1 MTRHTVALGRFRRGG
16 RRRPRGGP
24 MIPLRSV
31 LVITALAAAVV
42 LATGPVAADWNAG
55 RQLYNE
61 GRFAEAAVHFQETVG
76 SNPNWP
82 SGYLMLGR
90 CQLAMEEYDEALENL
105 RTAVELG
112 PDDPTNTVTLARA
125 LMTVDLYAE
134 ARELL
139 DGFDVDGLPPEW
151 KAEVA
156 RMQAACLIEENR
168 AADAV
173 ALLETCL
180 AGDPNSAALNRAIA
194 AAHRAV
200 GDRTA
205 TLDDLTRAF
214 QLDPADHAS
223 GRSAVIAAL
232 ALAADAGD
240 DELAAGYYDR
250 AVEIADELATTSPD
264 YENTMLA
271 GEAAFAAGRFE
282 TAAGWFGAAV
292 KSRPQQPTAQFDL
305 GRTMAALDHNQEAI
319 VHLRAA
325 LGAAPD
331 AELATRIHG
340 QLGRLL
346 ACSLK
351 LPEAARHY
359 RAAGDN
365 DRADEI
371 DTLSGGLSEALERL
385 VTLRNSAAEFARMEA
400 RLDELGDAKGVT
412 AMSDQ
417 RKVINREIAAI
428 EGNLS
433 EVRAALC
440 R

>member
-1 MTRHTVALGRFRRGG
+1 MKHSRAIDAGFMAIALLMAG
-16 RRRPRGGP
+16 
-24 MIPLRSV
+24 I
-31 LVITALAAAVV
+31 A
-42 LATGPVAADWNAG
+42 AADWNAG
-55 RQLYNE
+55 RLLYNE

-90 CQLAMEEYDEALENL
+90 CQLAMGEYDEALENL

-112 PDDPTNTVTLARA
+112 PDDPTNTVTLGRA
-125 LMTVDLYAE
+125 LMTVDRFAE

-139 DGFDVDGLPPEW
+139 DGLHLNALPPDW

-156 RMQAACLIEENR
+156 RMQACLIEEDR

-173 ALLETCL
+173 TLLEARL
-180 AGDPNSAALNRAIA
+180 ADDPNRAALHRALA
-194 AAHRAV
+194 DAHRAV

-205 TLDDLTRAF
+205 TLDDLARAF
-214 QLDPADHAS
+214 SLDSADHAS
-223 GRSAVIAAL
+223 GRAAVITAL
-232 ALAADAGD
+232 SLADDAGD
-240 DELAAGYYDR
+240 DELKASYCDR
-250 AVEIADELATTSPD
+250 AVEIADELATASPD
-264 YENTMLA
+264 YEHTLLA
-271 GEAAFAAGRFE
+271 GEAAFAAGRLE
-282 TAAGWFGAAV
+282 AAAGWFGAAV
-292 KSRPQQPTAQFDL
+292 KSRPQEPTAQFDL
-305 GRTMAALDHNQEAI
+305 GRTLAALDHNEEAV

-325 LGAAPD
+325 LGAAPE
-331 AELATRIHG
+331 AELATHIHG

-346 ACSLK
+346 ACSLE

-365 DRADEI
+365 DRADQI
-371 DTLSGGLSEALERL
+371 DTLSGGFREALERL
-385 VTLRNSAAEFARMEA
+385 ATLRNSAAEFARMEA
-400 RLDELGDAKGVT
+400 QLDELGDAKGVT
-412 AMSDQ
+412 AMSDH
-417 RKVINREIAAI
+417 RNVISREIAGI

>member
-1 MTRHTVALGRFRRGG
+1 MKHAQAIGAGLTAIALLVAG
-16 RRRPRGGP
+16 
-24 MIPLRSV
+24 I
-31 LVITALAAAVV
+31 A
-42 LATGPVAADWNAG
+42 AADWDAG

-61 GRFAEAAVHFQETVG
+61 GRFAEAAVHFRETVG

-90 CQLAMEEYDEALENL
+90 CLLALEEYDEALENL
-105 RTAVELG
+105 RTAVDLG
-112 PDDPTNTVTLARA
+112 PDDPTNTVTLGRA
-125 LMTVDLYAE
+125 LMTVDRYAE

-139 DGFDVDGLPPEW
+139 DYFDLDSLPPEW

-156 RMQAACLIEENR
+156 RMQAACLIEEDR
-168 AADAV
+168 LADAV
-173 ALLETCL
+173 ALLEACL
-180 AGDPNSAALNRAIA
+180 ADDPNRAVLHRAMA
-194 AAHRAV
+194 AAHRAA

-214 QLDPADHAS
+214 ALDPADDAS
-223 GRSAVIAAL
+223 GRAAVIAAL

-240 DELAAGYYDR
+240 DELAVGYYGR
-250 AVEIADELATTSPD
+250 ACEIADELATASPD
-264 YENTMLA
+264 YEHTLLA

-292 KSRPQQPTAQFDL
+292 KSRPQEPVARFDL
-305 GRTMAALDHNQEAI
+305 GRTLAALDHNEEAV

-325 LGAAPD
+325 LGAAPE

-346 ACSLK
+346 ACSLE

-371 DTLSGGLSEALERL
+371 DSLAASFREALERL
-385 VTLRNSAAEFARMEA
+385 ATLRNSAAEFARMEA
-400 RLDELGDAKGVT
+400 QLDKLGDAKGVT
-412 AMSDQ
+412 ALSD
-417 RKVINREIAAI
+417 RRRTMNREIAAI

-433 EVRAALC
+433 EVRTALC

>member
-1 MTRHTVALGRFRRGG
+1 
-16 RRRPRGGP
+16 
-24 MIPLRSV
+24 MIPLRRV
-31 LVITALAAAVV
+31 LVITALAAVVV

-112 PDDPTNTVTLARA
+112 PDDPTNTVTLGRA
-125 LMTVDLYAE
+125 LMTVDRYAE

-139 DGFDVDGLPPEW
+139 DGLDLDGLPPEW

-156 RMQAACLIEENR
+156 RMQAACLIEEDR

-173 ALLETCL
+173 ALLETYL
-180 AGDPNSAALNRAIA
+180 ADDPNSAALNRAIA
-194 AAHRAV
+194 AAHKAM

-214 QLDPADHAS
+214 HLDPADRAS
-223 GRSAVIAAL
+223 GRSAVIAAM

-240 DELAAGYYDR
+240 GELKASYYDR
-250 AVEIADELATTSPD
+250 ACEIADELATASPD
-264 YENTMLA
+264 YENTLLA
-271 GEAAFAAGRFE
+271 GEAAFAAGRYE
-282 TAAGWFGAAV
+282 AAAGWFGAAV
-292 KSRPQQPTAQFDL
+292 ESRPQEPTAQFDL
-305 GRTMAALDHNQEAI
+305 GRTLAALDHNGEAI

-325 LGAAPD
+325 LGAAPE
-331 AELATRIHG
+331 AGLATRIHG

-346 ACSLK
+346 ACSLE

-371 DTLSGGLSEALERL
+371 DNLSGGFREALGRL
-385 VTLRNSAAEFARMEA
+385 ATLRGSAAEFARMEA
-400 RLDELGDAKGVT
+400 QLDELGDAKGVT

-417 RKVINREIAAI
+417 RKVISREIAGI

>member
-1 MTRHTVALGRFRRGG
+1 
-16 RRRPRGGP
+16 
-24 MIPLRSV
+24 MIPMNRV
-31 LVITALAAAVV
+31 LVITALAVAVV
-42 LATGPVAADWNAG
+42 LLVGPVAADWSAG
-55 RQLYNE
+55 VDLYNQ
-61 GRFAEAAVHFQETVG
+61 GRFAEAAERFQAVVR

-82 SGYLMLGR
+82 GGYLMLGR
-90 CQLAMEEYDEALENL
+90 CRLALEAYDEALENL

-125 LMTVDLYAE
+125 LMTVDRFAE

-139 DGFDVDGLPPEW
+139 DGLDLDSLSPDW

-156 RMQAACLIEENR
+156 RMQAACLIEEDR
-168 AADAV
+168 AVDAV

-180 AGDPNSAALNRAIA
+180 ADDPNSAALHRAIA
-194 AAHRAV
+194 AAHKAA

-214 QLDPADHAS
+214 HLDPADTAG
-223 GRSAVIAAL
+223 GRSAVNIAL

-250 AVEIADELATTSPD
+250 AREIADELATASPD
-264 YENTMLA
+264 YENTLLA

-282 TAAGWFGAAV
+282 AAAGWFAAAV
-292 KSRPQQPTAQFDL
+292 KSRSQEPTAQFDL
-305 GRTMAALDHNQEAI
+305 GRSLAALDHNEEAV

-325 LGAAPD
+325 LGAAPA
-331 AELATRIHG
+331 AELAVRIHG

-346 ACSLK
+346 ACSLE

-359 RAAGDN
+359 RAAGDD

-371 DTLSGGLSEALERL
+371 DALSGGFREALERL
-385 VTLRNSAAEFARMEA
+385 ATLRNSAAEFARMEA
-400 RLDELGDAKGVT
+400 QLDELGDARGVT

-417 RKVINREIAAI
+417 RKVIGREIVAI

-440 R
+440 Q

>member
-1 MTRHTVALGRFRRGG
+1 MKHARAIGAGFMAFAL
-16 RRRPRGGP
+16 
-24 MIPLRSV
+24 L
-31 LVITALAAAVV
+31 LAGIA
-42 LATGPVAADWNAG
+42 AADWDAG

-61 GRFAEAAVHFQETVG
+61 GRFAEAAVHFRETVG

-112 PDDPTNTVTLARA
+112 PDDPTNTVTLGRA
-125 LMTVDLYAE
+125 LMTVDRYAE

-139 DGFDVDGLPPEW
+139 EGLDLDGLPPDW

-156 RMQAACLIEENR
+156 RMQAACLIEEDR

-173 ALLETCL
+173 ALLEASL
-180 AGDPNSAALNRAIA
+180 ADDPNRAALHRAMA

-214 QLDPADHAS
+214 HLDPADHPS

-232 ALAADAGD
+232 SLAADAGD
-240 DELAAGYYDR
+240 DELAVGYYGR
-250 AVEIADELATTSPD
+250 AVEIADELATASPD
-264 YENTMLA
+264 FENTLLA
-271 GEAAFAAGRFE
+271 GEAALAAGRFE
-282 TAAGWFGAAV
+282 AAAGWFGAAV
-292 KSRPQQPTAQFDL
+292 KSRPQEPTAQFDL
-305 GRTMAALDHNQEAI
+305 GRTLAALDHNEEAV

-325 LGAAPD
+325 LGAAPE
-331 AELATRIHG
+331 AELATRIHS

-346 ACSLK
+346 ACSLE
-351 LPEAARHY
+351 LPEAARHF

-365 DRADEI
+365 DRADQI
-371 DTLSGGLSEALERL
+371 DTLSGGLREALERL
-385 VTLRNSAAEFARMEA
+385 ATLRNSAAEFARMEA
-400 RLDELGDAKGVT
+400 QLDELGDARGVT
-412 AMSDQ
+412 ALSDQ
-417 RKVINREIAAI
+417 RKVISREIAGI

>member
-1 MTRHTVALGRFRRGG
+1 MEEESVKHSRAIDAGFMAFALLMAG
-16 RRRPRGGP
+16 
-24 MIPLRSV
+24 I
-31 LVITALAAAVV
+31 
-42 LATGPVAADWNAG
+42 VAADWNAG

-61 GRFAEAAVHFQETVG
+61 GRFAEAAVHFRETVG

-90 CQLAMEEYDEALENL
+90 CQLAMGEYDEALENL

-112 PDDPTNTVTLARA
+112 PDDPTNTVTLGRA
-125 LMTVDLYAE
+125 LMTVDRYAE

-139 DGFDVDGLPPEW
+139 DGFDLDSLPPEW

-156 RMQAACLIEENR
+156 RMQAACLIEEDR

-173 ALLETCL
+173 TLLEARL
-180 AGDPNSAALNRAIA
+180 ADDPNRAALHRALA
-194 AAHRAV
+194 DAHRAV

-205 TLDDLTRAF
+205 TFDDLARAF
-214 QLDPADHAS
+214 SLDSADHAS
-223 GRSAVIAAL
+223 GRAAVIAAL
-232 ALAADAGD
+232 SLAADAGD
-240 DELAAGYYDR
+240 DELKASYYNR
-250 AVEIADELATTSPD
+250 AVEIADELATASPD
-264 YENTMLA
+264 YENTLLA
-271 GEAAFAAGRFE
+271 GEAAFAAGRLE
-282 TAAGWFGAAV
+282 AAAGWFGAAV
-292 KSRPQQPTAQFDL
+292 KSRPQEPTAQFDL
-305 GRTMAALDHNQEAI
+305 GRTLAALDHNEEAV

-325 LGAAPD
+325 LGAAPE
-331 AELATRIHG
+331 AELATHIHG

-365 DRADEI
+365 DRADQI
-371 DTLSGGLSEALERL
+371 DTLSGGFREALKRL
-385 VTLRNSAAEFARMEA
+385 ATLRNSAAEFARMEA
-400 RLDELGDAKGVT
+400 QLDELGDAKGVT

-417 RKVINREIAAI
+417 RKVISREIAAI

-433 EVRAALC
+433 EVRTALC

>member
-1 MTRHTVALGRFRRGG
+1 
-16 RRRPRGGP
+16 
-24 MIPLRSV
+24 MIPLRRI
-31 LVITALAAAVV
+31 LVITALAVAVV
-42 LATGPVAADWNAG
+42 FGAGTVAADWNAG
-55 RQLYNE
+55 VDFYNQ
-61 GRFAEAAVHFQETVG
+61 GLFAEATEHFQAVVK

-82 SGYLMLGR
+82 GGYLMLGR
-90 CQLAMEEYDEALENL
+90 CELALGQTEEALDHL
-105 RTAVELG
+105 RVAVELG
-112 PDDPTNTVTLARA
+112 PDDPANTVTLGRA
-125 LMTVDLYAE
+125 LMTVDRYAE

-139 DGFDVDGLPPEW
+139 DGLDLESLPPDW

-156 RMQAACLIEENR
+156 RMRAACLIEEDR

-180 AGDPNSAALNRAIA
+180 ADDPDSAALNRAMA
-194 AAHRAV
+194 TAHRAV

-223 GRSAVIAAL
+223 GRSAVLAAL
-232 ALAADAGD
+232 SLAADAGD
-240 DELAAGYYDR
+240 DELAAGYYGR
-250 AVEIADELATTSPD
+250 ACEIANELATASPD
-264 YENTMLA
+264 YENTLLA
-271 GEAAFAAGRFE
+271 GEAAFAADRFE
-282 TAAGWFGAAV
+282 AAAGWFAAAV
-292 KSRPQQPTAQFDL
+292 KSSPQEPTARFDL
-305 GRTMAALDHNQEAI
+305 GRTLAALDHNEEAV

-325 LGAAPD
+325 LGAAPA
-331 AELATRIHG
+331 AELAVRIHG

-346 ACSLK
+346 ACSLE
-351 LPEAARHY
+351 LSEAARHY
-359 RAAGDN
+359 RAAGDD

-371 DTLSGGLSEALERL
+371 DTLSGGFREALDRL
-385 VTLRNSAAEFARMEA
+385 ATLRNSAAEFARMEA
-400 RLDELGDAKGVT
+400 QLDELGDAKGVT

-417 RKVINREIAAI
+417 RKVIGREIAAI

>member
-1 MTRHTVALGRFRRGG
+1 
-16 RRRPRGGP
+16 
-24 MIPLRSV
+24 MIPLRRV
-31 LVITALAAAVV
+31 FVITALAAAVV
-42 LATGPVAADWNAG
+42 LGTGPVAADWDAG

-61 GRFAEAAVHFQETVG
+61 GRFAEAAVHFRETVG

-90 CQLAMEEYDEALENL
+90 CQLALEEYDEALENL

-112 PDDPTNTVTLARA
+112 PDDPTNTVTLGRA
-125 LMTVDLYAE
+125 LMTVERYAE

-139 DGFDVDGLPPEW
+139 DGLETDGLPPEW

-156 RMQAACLIEENR
+156 RMQAACLIEEDR

-173 ALLETCL
+173 ALLEACL
-180 AGDPNSAALNRAIA
+180 ANDPNRAAL
-194 AAHRAV
+194 HRAMAV
-200 GDRTA
+200 AHKAAGDRTA

-214 QLDPADHAS
+214 HLDPADDAS
-223 GRSAVIAAL
+223 GRAAVIAAL

-240 DELAAGYYDR
+240 DELAAGYYGR
-250 AVEIADELATTSPD
+250 ACEIADELATASPD
-264 YENTMLA
+264 YEHTLLA

-282 TAAGWFGAAV
+282 AAAGWFGTAVRSKPQEPAA
-292 KSRPQQPTAQFDL
+292 RFDL
-305 GRTMAALDHNQEAI
+305 GRTMAALDHNDEAV

-346 ACSLK
+346 ACSLE

-359 RAAGDN
+359 RAAGDS

-371 DTLSGGLSEALERL
+371 DNLSGGFREALERL
-385 VTLRNSAAEFARMEA
+385 AALRDSAAEFARMEA
-400 RLDELGDAKGVT
+400 QLDELGDAKGVT
-412 AMSDQ
+412 ALSDH
-417 RKVINREIAAI
+417 RKVISREIAAI

>member
-1 MTRHTVALGRFRRGG
+1 
-16 RRRPRGGP
+16 
-24 MIPLRSV
+24 
-31 LVITALAAAVV
+31 
-42 LATGPVAADWNAG
+42 
-55 RQLYNE
+55 
-61 GRFAEAAVHFQETVG
+61 
-76 SNPNWP
+76 
-82 SGYLMLGR
+82 
-90 CQLAMEEYDEALENL
+90 
-105 RTAVELG
+105 
-112 PDDPTNTVTLARA
+112 
-125 LMTVDLYAE
+125 MTVDRYAE

-139 DGFDVDGLPPEW
+139 DGFDLDGLPPEW

-156 RMQAACLIEENR
+156 RMQAACLIEEDR

-173 ALLETCL
+173 ALLETYL
-180 AGDPNSAALNRAIA
+180 ADDPNSAALNRAMA
-194 AAHRAV
+194 AAHKAA

-205 TLDDLTRAF
+205 TLDDLARAF
-214 QLDPADHAS
+214 LLDPADTAS

-240 DELAAGYYDR
+240 DELAAGYYGR
-250 AVEIADELATTSPD
+250 ASEIADELATASPD
-264 YENTMLA
+264 YDYTLLA

-292 KSRPQQPTAQFDL
+292 KSRPQEPTAQFDL
-305 GRTMAALDHNQEAI
+305 GRTLAALDHNEKAV

-325 LGAAPD
+325 LGAAPE
-331 AELATRIHG
+331 AELTTRIHG

-346 ACSLK
+346 ACSLE

-371 DTLSGGLSEALERL
+371 ETLAAGFREALERL
-385 VTLRNSAAEFARMEA
+385 ATLRNSAAEFARMEA
-400 RLDELGDAKGVT
+400 QLDELGDAKGVT
-412 AMSDQ
+412 ALSDQ
-417 RKVINREIAAI
+417 RKVISREIAAI
-428 EGNLS
+428 ESNLS